1 MLLFAGQQ
9 LVCKTTSLPVFL
21 ADKMLTEMDMSEYVK
36 SKWQG
41 FVQDF
46 IPGGVSKNQGVT
58 HRYTRH
64 LLTYF
69 NAAEYI

>member
-1 MLLFAGQQ
+1 
-9 LVCKTTSLPVFL
+9 
-21 ADKMLTEMDMSEYVK
+21 MLTEMDMSEYVK